1 MKYFHIPT
9 LVILGGCIFCIS
21 EKHFERADAIQKY
34 WTSTCLLLVLAVCF
48 VCMRY
53 NDKNLFP
60 HKKVLN
66 TVCLVG
72 IIEILYSVFQLFTIV
87 PDNYQYAYFS
97 GSLNNPAV
105 FGMFMSCCNLI

>member
-60 HKKVLN
+60 HKKVLSN
-66 TVCLVG
+66 VQKTTPCGDKFLKPHKSSSSSIPGV
-72 IIEILYSVFQLFTIV
+72 
-87 PDNYQYAYFS
+87 
-97 GSLNNPAV
+97 
-105 FGMFMSCCNLI
+105 